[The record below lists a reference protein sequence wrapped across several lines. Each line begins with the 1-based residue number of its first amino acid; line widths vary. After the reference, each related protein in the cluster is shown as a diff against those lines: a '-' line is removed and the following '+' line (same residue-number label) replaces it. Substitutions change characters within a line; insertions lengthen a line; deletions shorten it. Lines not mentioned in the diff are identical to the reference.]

1 MPFMPGINHDFTE
14 KFALFEK
21 YDRDVVTW
29 VGYWPRGRATIDIAN
44 ANMIKVASWSRLRYP
59 KNVERYSFLQFFGN
73 NVVASEFDEWK
84 LYRRIVAPAFS
95 DRNNALVWDEAFYTI
110 EGLINDVWKNAKEV
124 HVSDVQSV
132 ALSSALFVIC
142 GAGLITFGRSI
153 SWIENEAVPP
163 GHKVSFKEAMVCA
176 STNVPLYFSTPDWVP
191 GISEKLRRVRVA
203 FDELEKYM
211 SEMVIQR
218 RLAADSFE
226 RCDLLTRLLE
236 ENDQDASAMDMRGIL
251 SHIFVILI
259 AGHETLAH
267 TICFALALLALH
279 PEEQEKLYEHIKS
292 VYPKDGRLPK
302 YGDMTKFTQSMA
314 VFNETLRMFPPVVS
328 VPKVSAED
336 QVVTG
341 TRLSDG
347 SKITIPCPAGT
358 DVTFSISGMHYNPHY
373 WDSPHE
379 FRPDRFLGDWPKDA
393 FAPFAIGTR
402 ACMGRKFAE
411 TEGVAMLSHLIS
423 KYKVEIIDEPQ
434 FMGES
439 MAQRRERVLRTTGG
453 LTLTPVRIPLT
464 FRRRD

>member
-1 MPFMPGINHDFTE
+1 M
-14 KFALFEK
+14 
-21 YDRDVVTW
+21 
-29 VGYWPRGRATIDIAN
+29 
-44 ANMIKVASWSRLRYP
+44 KVASWSRLRYP

-95 DRNNALVWDEAFYTI
+95 DRNNALVWDEALYTI

-132 ALSSALFVIC
+132 ALSSALFVIS
-142 GAGLITFGRSI
+142 FGRSI
-153 SWIENEAVPP
+153 SWTENEAVPP
-163 GHKVSFKEAMVCA
+163 GHKMSFKEAMVCA

-191 GISEKLRRVRVA
+191 GISEKLRRVRIA

-211 SEMVIQR
+211 SEMVRER
-218 RLAADSFE
+218 RLAPGSFE

-251 SHIFVILI
+251 CECRHDIDMQ
-259 AGHETLAH
+259 TLAH

-302 YGDMTKFTQSMA
+302 YGDMTKFTQTMA

-328 VPKVSAED
+328 VPKISAED

-411 TEGVAMLSHLIS
+411 TEGVAMLSHLLS
-423 KYKVEIIDEPQ
+423 KYKVEIMDEPQ
-434 FMGES
+434 FVGES
-439 MAQRRERVLRTTGG
+439 MAQRHERVLRTTGG
-453 LTLTPVRIPLT
+453 LTLTPVRVPLT